1 MECQVIFLN
10 MKIFHLD
17 LHTKQIMT
25 QQHFLQARNDTE
37 TEIFKIRITNMGKAD
52 DLICEVSGPH

>member
-1 MECQVIFLN
+1 
-10 MKIFHLD
+10 
-17 LHTKQIMT
+17 MT
-25 QQHFLQARNDTE
+25 QQRFLLTRNDTE